1 MWFIYERRVCIWH
14 VYFVNVF
21 ALVSTCE
28 ILNLYT
34 QRVPGRAIG
43 TASAKYWI
51 IQETMPTQ

>member
-43 TASAKYWI
+43 TASAKSWI
-51 IQETMPTQ
+51 I